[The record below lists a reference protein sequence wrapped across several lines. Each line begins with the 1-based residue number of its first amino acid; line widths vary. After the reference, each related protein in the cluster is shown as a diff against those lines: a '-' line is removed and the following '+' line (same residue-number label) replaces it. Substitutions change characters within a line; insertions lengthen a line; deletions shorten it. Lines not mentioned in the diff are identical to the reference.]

1 MRQVTYGL
9 GIDVGTTRTAAAVH
23 RDGITAV
30 VTLGTQSATMPSAVF
45 VPDDGPVLIG
55 DAALRRGLAQ
65 PTRIAREFKRRMGD
79 SEPLLIGGAPW
90 SPTALTTRLLDAVLG
105 VVIEREGG
113 PPSRVI
119 LTHPANWGP
128 FKTGLLAEA
137 ARASG
142 LDDASLRC
150 EPEAAALHYAGQA
163 RVPIGALVAV
173 YDLGG
178 GTFDAA
184 VLRKG
189 VDGFE
194 TVGRPE
200 GLERFGGI
208 DVDAAVVGHVRR
220 VLGDVLDDLDPADP
234 AARTAMAR
242 LRQECVEA
250 KEALSADVEVTIPV
264 VLPHVVTEVRLTRA
278 ELEGM
283 VAPVLG
289 DTIAALRRALA
300 SAGVQVADLAA
311 ILLVGG
317 ASRMPLVA
325 RLVTAELGRAVA
337 VDAHPKHAIAL
348 GAALAAGEGGL
359 AVAPAAATGQV
370 REEVDVT
377 STSLAD
383 DGPTETAVARTT
395 ATPSDDGAEPTR
407 TPHGAAA
414 GPGSG
419 APEARAAAPAERR
432 RSKVLVV
439 AGAVLVMVLA
449 LGGAV
454 LLGAG
459 SGPTDASANASAAG
473 NGAGDTATSVDAESG
488 PEGAPRVAF
497 QHIERDPVNGVRV
510 RFEIVGTPPPDTPGP
525 LHADFFYDD
534 QHPESIGIDTWDRYA
549 RRGGLYY
556 TGEPPAFVMPE
567 VDGLGEGITQL
578 CALVADADDRVED
591 PTALT
596 CVEVPER

>member
-1 MRQVTYGL
+1 MSYGL
-9 GIDVGTTRTAAAVH
+9 GIDLGTTRTAAAVH

-30 VTLGTQSATMPSAVF
+30 VTLGVQSATMPSAVF
-45 VPDDGPVLIG
+45 VPDDGPVLVG
-55 DAALRRGLAQ
+55 EAALRRGLGE

-105 VVIEREGG
+105 VVTEREGG
-113 PPSRVI
+113 PPARVV

-128 FKTGLLAEA
+128 FKTALLAEA

-142 LDDASLRC
+142 LDDAALRS

-163 RVPIGALVAV
+163 RVPTGALVAV

-208 DVDAAVVGHVRR
+208 DVDAAVLGHVRR

-242 LRQECVEA
+242 LRHECVEA
-250 KEALSADVEVTIPV
+250 KEALSADVEVAIPV
-264 VLPHVVTEVRLTRA
+264 VLPNVVTEVRLTRA

-289 DTIAALRRALA
+289 DTVATLRRALA
-300 SAGVQVADLAA
+300 SAGVEAADLGAV
-311 ILLVGG
+311 LLVGG

-325 RLVTAELGRAVA
+325 RLVTAELGRPVA

-348 GAALAAGEGGL
+348 GAALAAAEARL
-359 AVAPAAATGQV
+359 DAAPAAATGHV
-370 REEVDVT
+370 REEVDAIPASPDDDRLTEVAVVVT
-377 STSLAD
+377 ASPD
-383 DGPTETAVARTT
+383 DG
-395 ATPSDDGAEPTR
+395 GEPD
-407 TPHGAAA
+407 PALPGAAA
-414 GPGSG
+414 GPGPTVPGEG
-419 APEARAAAPAERR
+419 AETPGRPHRAKALVATGAA
-432 RSKVLVV
+432 LVV
-439 AGAVLVMVLA
+439 LLA
-449 LGGAV
+449 LSGVA
-454 LLGAG
+454 LLGAAG
-459 SGPTDASANASAAG
+459 GRIDASAKAAG
-473 NGAGDTATSVDAESG
+473 APDEGAGDTVAATGTESEAEA
-488 PEGAPRVAF
+488 APRVVF
-497 QHIERDPVNGVRV
+497 QQVERDPVTGVRV
-510 RFEIVGTPPPDTPGP
+510 RFEIVGNPAPGTRTP

-534 QHPESIGIDTWDRYA
+534 QHPESIGIDTYSRYA
-549 RRGGLYY
+549 RYGGMYY
-556 TGEPPAFVMPE
+556 QGQPPVFMMPA
-567 VDGLGEGITQL
+567 VDGLGEEITQL

-591 PTALT
+591 PTTMT